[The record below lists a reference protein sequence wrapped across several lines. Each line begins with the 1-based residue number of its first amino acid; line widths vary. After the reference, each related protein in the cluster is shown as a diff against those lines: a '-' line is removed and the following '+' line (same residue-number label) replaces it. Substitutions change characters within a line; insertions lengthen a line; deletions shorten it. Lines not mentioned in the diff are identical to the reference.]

1 MRNPVLSVISLILVS
16 AILVITSPAQ
26 PPSSRPNKG
35 IEENA
40 LQFYALVNAVIVDGD
55 RRMENATILID
66 GTTISAV
73 GQDIDIP
80 KKAKRIDLTDK
91 VVYPGFIDAFS
102 SEAVSLTTQPD
113 SSPHWNELIT
123 PQISVART
131 YKTNPATNAQFRG
144 VGFTTRLVAP
154 KNGIL
159 KGQSTVVTNG
169 DGSATVEIMR
179 THVMQHAR
187 LSVSRGRDDYP
198 DSPMGAV
205 ALARQTFLDASWHEQ
220 QWRAFNDGVVT
231 KRPER
236 NDSLDALAH
245 VLSGRQSIVFEA
257 ANEQYLLRA
266 DRVAREFELDA
277 IILGSGREYRR
288 LEVIKNTGRQLIIP
302 ISFSRPPNV
311 GTFESALDVSYT
323 DLMHWDHAP
332 SNPAVLR
339 NAGIEFAITSHDLE
353 TKSDFWKAMRK
364 AVARGLDKQYA
375 LKSIT
380 AIPAKMLKV
389 DHRVGKIAKGYLANL
404 VVASGDL
411 FENDSKVLSTWIN
424 GVEYSPESKK
434 LQIAG
439 NWKISTKEESPIHG
453 NLINVT
459 QVKEKI
465 TGQLSLKREE
475 LNEVEFNKITLR
487 GNRLSSVMDGKNLG
501 HKGVVQLSVVFTRAE
516 GVLIGTGQI
525 TWPDGTVD
533 KLTIAKLPDSDSAED
548 DDKAEE
554 ETEPNVEPSKPLF
567 EINYPL
573 GTFGVDHAPDT
584 IQSAAFTNVTIWTCG
599 PQGIIESGTVV
610 IRDGFIDAVG
620 ADVKIP
626 KDALIID
633 GQGMHLTPGIIDC
646 HSHMATDGGVN
657 EGTQAVTAE
666 VRIGDFVDA
675 NDTNI
680 FRQLAGGVPTSNI
693 LHGSA
698 NPIGGQ
704 NQVIKLRWGS
714 LGEDMKFAEA
724 PAGIKFALGENVKQS
739 NWGDEYTTRY
749 PQSRLGVEQI
759 MRDTFRRAIQYQD
772 KWESWNKR
780 KDGPA
785 PRRNLELDAIVQ
797 ILNGDRWIHCH
808 SYRQDEILA
817 LIRTLDKH
825 DITIGTFQHV
835 LEGYKVAPEMAKH
848 GAMGSAFSDWW
859 AYKYEVFDAI
869 PYNGAL
875 MYRAGVVVS
884 FNSDD
889 RELARHLNH
898 EAAKAIKYGDVPP
911 EEALKFVTLN
921 PAKQLRIDK
930 YVGSIEIGKHA
941 DLVLWSNS
949 PLSVFSRCEQTWI
962 DGKKY
967 FDRAVESQRRT
978 VMSKRKIDLI
988 QKVLL
993 SGEAMLGIGENTKPE
1008 EELWPREDVFCA
1020 HGEHSHHQSLR
1031 FRQSN

>member
-1 MRNPVLSVISLILVS
+1 MRNPVLLLISLVLVFT
-16 AILVITSPAQ
+16 ILVITSPAQ

-40 LQFYALVNAVIVDGD
+40 LQFYALVNAVIIDGD
-55 RRMENATILID
+55 KRVENAIIVID

-73 GQDIDIP
+73 GEDIEIP
-80 KKAKRIDLTDK
+80 KKAKRIDLTGK

-113 SSPHWNELIT
+113 SSPHWNKLIT
-123 PQISVART
+123 PQISVAKT

-144 VGFTTRLVAP
+144 IGFTTRSVAP

-159 KGQSTVVTNG
+159 KGQSAVVNNG

-187 LSVSRGRDDYP
+187 LSVNRGRNDYP
-198 DSPMGAV
+198 DSPMGAL

-220 QWRAFNDGVVT
+220 QWRAFNEGVLT
-231 KRPER
+231 KQPER
-236 NDSLDALAH
+236 NDALEALAH
-245 VLSGRQSIVFEA
+245 VVSGRQPIVLEA
-257 ANEQYLLRA
+257 PNEQYLLRA

-277 IILGSGREYRR
+277 IILGSGREYRQ
-288 LEVIKNTGRQLIIP
+288 LEAIKDTGRQLIIP
-302 ISFSRPPNV
+302 ISFPKPPNV

-332 SNPAVLR
+332 SNPAVLH
-339 NAGIEFAITSHDLE
+339 NAGIEFAITSHDLT

-364 AVARGLDKQYA
+364 VVARGLDKQYA

-380 AIPAKMLKV
+380 TIPAKMLKV
-389 DHRVGKIAKGYLANL
+389 DHRSGKIAKGYLANL

-411 FENDSKVLSTWIN
+411 FEDGSKVLSTWIN
-424 GVEYSPESKK
+424 GVEYSPEAKE

-439 NWKISTKEESPIHG
+439 NWRISTKADSSIDG
-453 NLINVT
+453 NVLKVT
-459 QVKEKI
+459 QEKANI
-465 TGQLSLKREE
+465 TGQLTLGMEE
-475 LNEVEFNKITLR
+475 LKEVQFNKITLR
-487 GNRLSSVMDGKNLG
+487 GNRLSGVLDGDKFG
-501 HKGVVQLSVVFTRAE
+501 HKGVIQLSVVFTREEEA
-516 GVLIGTGQI
+516 LIGIGQI
-525 TWPDGTVD
+525 TWPDGTLD
-533 KLTIAKLPDSDSAED
+533 KLTISRLPNSDSAKV

-554 ETEPNVEPSKPLF
+554 VAEPVIEPSKPLF
-567 EINYPL
+567 DINYPL
-573 GTFGVDHAPDT
+573 GTFGIDQVPDV
-584 IQSAAFTNVTIWTCG
+584 IPCAAFTNVIIWTCG
-599 PQGIIESGTVV
+599 PQRLIESGTVV

-620 ADVKIP
+620 TDVKIP

-675 NDTNI
+675 NDVNI
-680 FRQLAGGVPTSNI
+680 FRQLAGGVTTSNI

-759 MRDTFRRAIQYQD
+759 MRDTFRRAIQYRD
-772 KWESWNKR
+772 KWELWNKR

-785 PRRNLELDAIVQ
+785 PRRDLELDAIVE
-797 ILNGDRWIHCH
+797 ILNGERWIHCH

-825 DITIGTFQHV
+825 GVTIGTFQHV

-898 EAAKAIKYGDVPP
+898 EAAKAIKYGDVPA

-930 YVGSIEIGKHA
+930 YVGSIEVGKHA

-967 FDRAVESQRRT
+967 FDRTMESQKRS

-993 SGEAMLGIGENTKPE
+993 SGEAMLGIGENAKPE